1 MTRVLTQPIVDKGMT
16 YRQYRTLISDLLAED
31 KVTGPKQGAFLTD
44 YTRLNEKR
52 MNRLDKTIVLSDE
65 IKAVIDRINQPWTW
79 LVITEGW
86 CGDAAQ
92 IVPLFNKIADYT
104 DKIALRFILRDENP
118 EVMDAFLTNGARSI
132 PVLVCLESNM
142 LEVLG
147 KWGPRPS
154 VAQQMVLDYKEN
166 PVGSRE
172 EMVEKLHGWYAKD
185 KTQTTQHE
193 LAQEMEKWLMGS

>member
-1 MTRVLTQPIVDKGMT
+1 MTKVITQPVIDKGMT
-16 YRQYRTLISDLLAED
+16 YRQYRALIADLLAEG
-31 KVTGPKQGAFLTD
+31 KVTGPNQGEFLTD

-65 IKAVIDRINQPWTW
+65 LKAVADRITQPWVW

-92 IVPLFNKIADYT
+92 IVPLFNKIAEYSDM
-104 DKIALRFILRDENP
+104 ISLRLILRDENP
-118 EVMDAFLTNGARSI
+118 EVMDAFLTNGGKSI
-132 PVLVCLESNM
+132 PILVCLEQNM

-154 VAQQMVLDYKEN
+154 TAQQMVLDFKEN
-166 PVGSRE
+166 PSGSRE

-185 KTQTTQHE
+185 KTLTSQAE
-193 LAQEMEKWLMGS
+193 LAETMEQWLRRG